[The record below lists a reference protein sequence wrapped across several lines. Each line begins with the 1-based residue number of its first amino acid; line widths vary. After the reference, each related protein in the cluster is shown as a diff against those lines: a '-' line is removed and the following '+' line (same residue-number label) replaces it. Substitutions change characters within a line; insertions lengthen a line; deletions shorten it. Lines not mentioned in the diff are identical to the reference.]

1 MPRLARALLII
12 DMQEGLFNGPNT
24 PFDGQ
29 RVLANI
35 TELIAKARKARAPV
49 FAARHVGPPGSPI
62 EPGSPLT
69 RLLPTLAID
78 PDIDSVFEKH
88 RPSCFTGTDLAQRLA
103 RANVGEL
110 VIAGMQTEY
119 CVDSTCR
126 AAGDLGFQ
134 PLLVADA
141 HTTMDTPV
149 LSAASIIEHHN
160 RTLSGPFVK
169 LVSTADCTF
178 DSAFGFL

>member
-1 MPRLARALLII
+1 MSSLARALLVI
-12 DMQEGLFNGPNT
+12 DMQEGLFNGPNA
-24 PFDGQ
+24 PFEGQ

-35 TELIAKARKARAPV
+35 RQLIAEARKARAPV

-69 RLLPTLAID
+69 QLLPALAID
-78 PDIDSVFEKH
+78 PDIDGVFEKR
-88 RPSCFTGTDLAQRLA
+88 RPSCFTGTDLAARLA
-103 RANVGEL
+103 CANVGEL

-126 AAGDLGFQ
+126 TAGDLGFRA
-134 PLLVADA
+134 LLVADA

-149 LSAASIIEHHN
+149 LRAASIIEHHN
-160 RTLSGPFVK
+160 RTLSGPFVR
-169 LVSTADCTF
+169 LASTADCAF
-178 DSAFGFL
+178 DRAAE

>member
-1 MPRLARALLII
+1 MSSLARALLVI
-12 DMQEGLFNGPNT
+12 DMQEGLFNGGFNGNAA

-35 TELIAKARKARAPV
+35 TALIAKARQARAPV

-69 RLLPTLAID
+69 QLLPALVID
-78 PDIDSVFEKH
+78 ANLDSVFEKR
-88 RPSCFTGTDLAQRLA
+88 RPNCFTGTDLAQRLA
-103 RANVGEL
+103 RANVGEI
-110 VIAGMQTEY
+110 VIVGMQTEY

-126 AAGDLGFQ
+126 AAGDLGFKT
-134 PLLVADA
+134 LLVADA

-149 LSAASIIEHHN
+149 LKAASIIEHHN

-169 LVSTADCTF
+169 LVRTADCTF
-178 DSAFGFL
+178 EG

>member
-1 MPRLARALLII
+1 MPRLARALLVI
-12 DMQEGLFNGPNT
+12 DMQEGLFNGPKT
-24 PFDGQ
+24 PFDGL

-35 TELIAKARKARAPV
+35 AELIARARKARAPV

-69 RLLPTLAID
+69 QLLPALAID
-78 PDIDSVFEKH
+78 PDIDCVFEKR
-88 RPSCFTGTDLAQRLA
+88 RPSCFAGTDFAQQLAY
-103 RANVGEL
+103 ANVGEL

-134 PLLVADA
+134 ALLVADA

-169 LVSTADCTF
+169 LVSTADC
-178 DSAFGFL
+178 AFGFL

>member
-1 MPRLARALLII
+1 MPSLARALLVI
-12 DMQEGLFNGPNT
+12 DMQEGLFNGPHA

-35 TELIAKARKARAPV
+35 VQLIAKARESRAPI

-62 EPGSPLT
+62 EPDSPLT
-69 RLLPTLAID
+69 HLLPALAID
-78 PDIDSVFEKH
+78 PAIDNVFEKR
-88 RPSCFTGTDLAQRLA
+88 RPSCFSGTGLAQRLA
-103 RANVGEL
+103 SANVREL

-126 AAGDLGFQ
+126 AAGDLGFKA
-134 PLLVADA
+134 LLVADA

-149 LSAASIIEHHN
+149 LRAASIIEHHN

-169 LVSTADCTF
+169 FVSTADC
-178 DSAFGFL
+178 AFE